1 MSPMRV
7 AMLGGVVLAAACS
20 NGPRKGFDTMGAG
33 ATPGVSGG
41 RPGPA
46 SAAGSV
52 SPTMTT
58 TDTSKHATADT
69 TAKKRDTAKKKP

>member
-1 MSPMRV
+1 MI
-7 AMLGGVVLAAACS
+7 GGAVLAGACS

-52 SPTMTT
+52 APTMTA
-58 TDTSKHATADT
+58 TDTSKHATVDT
-69 TAKKRDTAKKKP
+69 TAKKRDNAKKKP